1 MNLIRLCCFLIFSQ
15 IYSQDIRINELVA
28 SNSVFQ
34 DEDGDTPDWIE
45 LYNYGSSPVSLIN
58 WSISDEEDDNNPW
71 VFPEIILNEDEYML
85 LWASNKNRGQ
95 LTYPRTL
102 ITEGDLFK
110 YITPTSSV
118 SSNWTNINYND
129 NSWSEGSSGFGYSD
143 SDDNTNIPSGTL
155 SVFIRK
161 DFTILDINNIFD
173 TVHTTT

>member
-1 MNLIRLCCFLIFSQ
+1 MNLIRLCCFLLFTQ

-28 SNSVFQ
+28 SNSTFQ

-58 WSISDEEDDNNPW
+58 WSISDEEDDTNPW

-110 YITPTSSV
+110 HQLLQFLVIGPILIIMITHGP
-118 SSNWTNINYND
+118 
-129 NSWSEGSSGFGYSD
+129 
-143 SDDNTNIPSGTL
+143 
-155 SVFIRK
+155 K
-161 DFTILDINNIFD
+161 DLLVLATAIVMTIQIFHQEHYQYLLEKILQFWISIILL
-173 TVHTTT
+173 V